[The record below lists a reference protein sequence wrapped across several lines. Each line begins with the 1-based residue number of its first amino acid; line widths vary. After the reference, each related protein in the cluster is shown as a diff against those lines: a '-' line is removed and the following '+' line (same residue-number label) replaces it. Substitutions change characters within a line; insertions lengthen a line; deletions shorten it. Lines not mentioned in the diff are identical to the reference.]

1 MESGRYYYG
10 EDLSASSSSSDSD
23 DGERVTHRL
32 CVKFGCGEVENGG
45 VERFLSRVEDK
56 DEWVMEEEGGFVT
69 LEKCGSRVEL
79 EVLEAVIKGNMIGC
93 EGEVM
98 LFGMKGDAIKASA
111 ETNKDPKFHEM
122 KSIQTLNGQIRRDN
136 DEYMGTAG
144 EKKHKLCVKGGER

>member
-1 MESGRYYYG
+1 MYCANRWVHEGACTSPAQRGNMESGRYYYG

-23 DGERVTHRL
+23 NGERVTHRL
-32 CVKFGCGEVENGG
+32 CVKFGCGVVENGG

-93 EGEVM
+93 EGG
-98 LFGMKGDAIKASA
+98 L
-111 ETNKDPKFHEM
+111 
-122 KSIQTLNGQIRRDN
+122 
-136 DEYMGTAG
+136 
-144 EKKHKLCVKGGER
+144 LCVALL